1 MTLDRNIKRVFFV
14 SLAIFFSIILLKE
27 YLFFSTKTKITLPQ
41 NLQLYSGD
49 IILRKEL
56 NRISDIFA
64 TVNNSRYSHIGTLI
78 LINNHFKVIHIEK
91 NDDKDDFK
99 ISDIKEFLQFA
110 SQYAIYRPKHPTS
123 KEKLYTQTMTLK
135 HQQPNFDINFTGNN
149 SDNKIYC
156 TELAYML
163 HKNSTSVDISPKIQT
178 YLNYEFIAITS
189 FTNKKY
195 FTFLYESDLSK
206 DTLKVPF

>member
-1 MTLDRNIKRVFFV
+1 MTLGRNIKRVLFV

-27 YLFFSTKTKITLPQ
+27 YLFFSIKTEITLPK

-64 TVNNSRYSHIGTLI
+64 TVNNAKYSHIGTLV
-78 LINNHFKVIHIEK
+78 LINNQFKVVHIEK
-91 NDDKDDFK
+91 NDDKNDYK
-99 ISDIKEFLQFA
+99 ISDIKEFMQFA
-110 SQYAIYRPKHPTS
+110 SQYAIYRPKDHTS
-123 KEKLYTQTMTLK
+123 EQKLYAQVMTLK
-135 HQQPNFDINFTGNN
+135 QQEPSFDMSFIGDN

-156 TELAYML
+156 TELAYIL
-163 HKNSTSVDISPKIQT
+163 HKNSTSIEINPKIKT
-178 YLNYEFIAITS
+178 YVNYEFIAITS

-195 FTFLYESDLSK
+195 FTLLYESD
-206 DTLKVPF
+206 V